1 MKALTRVIA
10 LVSLVS
16 FGGALHAQPPA
27 AAPSAAPAQAP
38 AAAAPNW
45 VEGRNYFRVAQPQ
58 PTNLPKGKV
67 LVTEVFSYA
76 CPACNQFRPYMQKLV
91 KSLPP
96 NAVVD
101 YVPASFNPS
110 EDWPMFQLAYATAQN
125 LGLADRT
132 HEAMYDAVWT
142 TGELATMDAGTN
154 SLKSHMPTIED
165 AARFYQKQTGVPA
178 AKFLETAKS
187 FGVDTQVRHD
197 EDLMKAYGID
207 RTPTLVVNGKYR
219 VTVQEAGGPTQMA
232 DLVIFLV
239 HKESQ

>member
-1 MKALTRVIA
+1 MKAIA
-10 LVSLVS
+10 VAFFSLVS
-16 FGGALHAQPPA
+16 FAGAALAQPP
-27 AAPSAAPAQAP
+27 
-38 AAAAPNW
+38 AAAPNW
-45 VEGRNYFRVAQPQ
+45 VEGRNYFLIAQPQ

-110 EDWPMFQLAYATAQN
+110 EDWPMFQLAYVTAQT
-125 LGLADRT
+125 LGIANMS

-142 TGELATMDAGTN
+142 TGELATTDGNT
-154 SLKSHMPTIED
+154 LKSHMPTIED
-165 AARFYQKQTGVPA
+165 AARFYQKQAGVPA

-219 VTVQEAGGPTQMA
+219 VTVQEAGGPAQMV
-232 DLVIFLV
+232 DVVNFLV

>member
-1 MKALTRVIA
+1 MKALARVIA

-16 FGGALHAQPPA
+16 FAGAAPAQPPA
-27 AAPSAAPAQAP
+27 AP
-38 AAAAPNW
+38 APNW
-45 VEGRNYFRVAQPQ
+45 VAGKNYALVVQPQ
-58 PTNLPKGKV
+58 PTNLPRGKV

-96 NAVVD
+96 NAVLD
-101 YVPASFNPS
+101 YVPASFNAS
-110 EDWPMFQLAYATAQN
+110 EDWPMFQLAYVTAQT
-125 LGLADRT
+125 LGIADRV

-142 TGELATMDAGTN
+142 TGELATTDPGANT
-154 SLKSHMPTIED
+154 LKSRMPTIED

-178 AKFLETAKS
+178 AKFLETSKS

-197 EDLMKAYGID
+197 EDLMKAYAID
-207 RTPTLVVNGKYR
+207 GTPTLIVNGKYR
-219 VTVQEAGGPTQMA
+219 VTGQYAGGYAQMV
-232 DLVIFLV
+232 DVVLFLV

>member
-1 MKALTRVIA
+1 MKALAVA
-10 LVSLVS
+10 LFSLVS
-16 FGGALHAQPPA
+16 FAGAAPAQPPA
-27 AAPSAAPAQAP
+27 AAA
-38 AAAAPNW
+38 NW
-45 VEGRNYFRVAQPQ
+45 VEGKNYFLIAQPQ

-96 NAVVD
+96 NAVLD
-101 YVPASFNPS
+101 YIPASFNPA
-110 EDWPMFQLAYATAQN
+110 EDWPMFQLAYVTAQT
-125 LGLADRT
+125 LGIANMT

-142 TGELATMDAGTN
+142 TGELATMDGNT
-154 SLKSHMPTIED
+154 LKSRMPTIED
-165 AARFYQKQTGVPA
+165 AARFYQKQAGVPA

-207 RTPTLVVNGKYR
+207 RTPTLIVNGKYR
-219 VTVQEAGGPTQMA
+219 VTVQEAGGPTQMV
-232 DLVIFLV
+232 DVVNFLV

>member
-1 MKALTRVIA
+1 MKVLARVIA
-10 LVSLVS
+10 LLSLIS
-16 FGGALHAQPPA
+16 FAGAVPAQPPA
-27 AAPSAAPAQAP
+27 AA
-38 AAAAPNW
+38 AAAW
-45 VEGRNYFRVAQPQ
+45 VEGRNYVLVARPQ
-58 PTNLPKGKV
+58 ATNLPRGKV
-67 LVTEVFSYA
+67 PVTEVFSYG

-101 YVPASFNPS
+101 YIPASFNPS
-110 EDWPMFQLAYATAQN
+110 EDWPMFQLAYVTAQT
-125 LGLADRT
+125 LGIAERS

-142 TGELATMDAGTN
+142 TGELATTDGNT
-154 SLKSHMPTIED
+154 LKSRMPSIED
-165 AARFYQKQTGVPA
+165 AARFYQKQAGVPA

-197 EDLMKAYGID
+197 EDLMKAYGVD
-207 RTPTLVVNGKYR
+207 RTPTLIVNGKYR
-219 VTVQEAGGPTQMA
+219 VNVQGAGGPTQLV

>member
-1 MKALTRVIA
+1 MKALAVA
-10 LVSLVS
+10 LFSLVS
-16 FGGALHAQPPA
+16 FAG
-27 AAPSAAPAQAP
+27 AAPAQP
-38 AAAAPNW
+38 PAAAPNW
-45 VEGRNYFRVAQPQ
+45 VEGKNYFLIAQPQ

-96 NAVVD
+96 NAVLD
-101 YVPASFNPS
+101 YIPASFNPA
-110 EDWPMFQLAYATAQN
+110 EDWPMFQLAYVTAQT
-125 LGLADRT
+125 LGIANMT

-142 TGELATMDAGTN
+142 TGELATMDGNT
-154 SLKSHMPTIED
+154 LKSRMPTIED
-165 AARFYQKQTGVPA
+165 AARFYQKQAGVPA

-207 RTPTLVVNGKYR
+207 RTPTLIVNGKYR
-219 VTVQEAGGPTQMA
+219 VTVQEAGGPTQMV
-232 DLVIFLV
+232 DVVNFLV

>member
-1 MKALTRVIA
+1 MKAFARVMA
-10 LVSLVS
+10 LFSLIS
-16 FGGALHAQPPA
+16 FAR
-27 AAPSAAPAQAP
+27 AAPAQAP
-38 AAAAPNW
+38 AAAPTW
-45 VEGRNYFRVAQPQ
+45 VEGKNYFLVAQPQ

-76 CPACNQFRPYMQKLV
+76 CPACNQFRPYMQKLA

-96 NAVVD
+96 NAVLD

-110 EDWPMFQLAYATAQN
+110 EDWPMFQLAYVTAQTLGVAN
-125 LGLADRT
+125 LT

-142 TGELATMDAGTN
+142 TGELATTEGNA
-154 SLKSHMPTIED
+154 LKSHMPTIED
-165 AARFYQKQTGVPA
+165 AARFYQKQAGVPA

-197 EDLMKAYGID
+197 EDLMKAYAID
-207 RTPTLVVNGKYR
+207 RTPTLIVNGKYR
-219 VTVQEAGGPTQMA
+219 VTVQEAGGPAQMV

-239 HKESQ
+239 HKETQ

>member
-1 MKALTRVIA
+1 MKALARVIA
-10 LVSLVS
+10 LVSLVPLA
-16 FGGALHAQPPA
+16 GAAPAQPPA
-27 AAPSAAPAQAP
+27 A
-38 AAAAPNW
+38 PNW
-45 VEGRNYFRVAQPQ
+45 VQGKNYFLVAQPQ
-58 PTNLPKGKV
+58 PTNLPRGKV

-96 NAVVD
+96 TAVID
-101 YVPASFNPS
+101 YLPASFNPA
-110 EDWPMFQLAYATAQN
+110 EDWPMFQLAYVTAQT
-125 LGLADRT
+125 LGIADRT

-142 TGELATMDAGTN
+142 TGELATTEGTT
-154 SLKSHMPTIED
+154 LKSHMPTIED
-165 AARFYQKQTGVPA
+165 TAGFYQKQAGVPA

-207 RTPTLVVNGKYR
+207 RTPTLIVNGKYR
-219 VTVQEAGGPTQMA
+219 VTVQEAGGPTQML
-232 DLVIFLV
+232 DLVVFLV

>member
-1 MKALTRVIA
+1 MKALAQVIA

-16 FGGALHAQPPA
+16 FAG
-27 AAPSAAPAQAP
+27 AAPAQP
-38 AAAAPNW
+38 PAAAPNW
-45 VEGRNYFRVAQPQ
+45 VEGKNYFRIAQPQ

-110 EDWPMFQLAYATAQN
+110 EDWPMFQLAYVTAQT
-125 LGLADRT
+125 LGIADRT

-142 TGELATMDAGTN
+142 TGELATTEGNT
-154 SLKSHMPTIED
+154 LKSHMPTIED
-165 AARFYQKQTGVPA
+165 AARFYQKQAGVPA

-207 RTPTLVVNGKYR
+207 RTPTLIVNGKYR
-219 VTVQEAGGPTQMA
+219 VTAQEAGGPTQMV
-232 DLVIFLV
+232 DVVNFLV

>member
-1 MKALTRVIA
+1 MKALAVA
-10 LVSLVS
+10 LFSLVS
-16 FGGALHAQPPA
+16 FAG
-27 AAPSAAPAQAP
+27 AAPAQP
-38 AAAAPNW
+38 PAAAPNW
-45 VEGRNYFRVAQPQ
+45 VEGKNYFLIAQPQ

-96 NAVVD
+96 NAVLD
-101 YVPASFNPS
+101 YIPASFNPA
-110 EDWPMFQLAYATAQN
+110 EDWPMFQLAYLTAQT
-125 LGLADRT
+125 LGIANMT

-142 TGELATMDAGTN
+142 TGELATMDGNT
-154 SLKSHMPTIED
+154 LKSRMPTIED
-165 AARFYQKQTGVPA
+165 AARFYQKQAGVPA

-207 RTPTLVVNGKYR
+207 RTPTLIVNGKYR
-219 VTVQEAGGPTQMA
+219 VTVQEAGGPTQMV
-232 DLVIFLV
+232 DVVNFLV

>member
-1 MKALTRVIA
+1 MNAFVRVIA
-10 LVSLVS
+10 LFPLISLAAAAS
-16 FGGALHAQPPA
+16 AQPPT
-27 AAPSAAPAQAP
+27 AP
-38 AAAAPNW
+38 AAAPNW
-45 VEGRNYFRVAQPQ
+45 VEGKNYVLVAQPR

-110 EDWPMFQLAYATAQN
+110 EDWPMFQLAYVTAQT
-125 LGLADRT
+125 LGIADRT

-142 TGELATMDAGTN
+142 TGELATTDAGTN
-154 SLKSHMPTIED
+154 TLKSRMPTIED
-165 AARFYQKQTGVPA
+165 AARFYQKQAGVPA

-207 RTPTLVVNGKYR
+207 RTPTIIVNGKYR
-219 VTVQEAGGPTQMA
+219 VTVQEAGGPSQMV
-232 DLVIFLV
+232 DLVVFLV

>member
-1 MKALTRVIA
+1 MKALARVIA

-16 FGGALHAQPPA
+16 LARV
-27 AAPSAAPAQAP
+27 APAQAP
-38 AAAAPNW
+38 AAAPNW
-45 VEGRNYFRVAQPQ
+45 VQGKNYFLVAQPQ

-110 EDWPMFQLAYATAQN
+110 EDWPMFQLAYVTAQT
-125 LGLADRT
+125 LGIADRT

-142 TGELATMDAGTN
+142 TGELATTEGNT
-154 SLKSHMPTIED
+154 LKSHMPTIED
-165 AARFYQKQTGVPA
+165 AARFYQKQAGVPA

-207 RTPTLVVNGKYR
+207 RTPTLIVNGKYR
-219 VTVQEAGGPTQMA
+219 VTVQEAGGPTQMV
-232 DLVIFLV
+232 DVVNFLV

>member
-1 MKALTRVIA
+1 MEAYDGPQIVGMDLHRRRSVLVRMTEDGRKLATARIA
-10 LVSLVS
+10 NSPVRQFLV
-16 FGGALHAQPPA
+16 A
-27 AAPSAAPAQAP
+27 
-38 AAAAPNW
+38 
-45 VEGRNYFRVAQPQ
+45 RPQ
-58 PTNLPKGKV
+58 PTNLPRGKV

-110 EDWPMFQLAYATAQN
+110 EDWPMFQLAYVTAQT
-125 LGLADRT
+125 LGIADRS

-142 TGELATMDAGTN
+142 TGELATTEGTT
-154 SLKSHMPTIED
+154 LKSHMPTIED
-165 AARFYQKQTGVPA
+165 AARFYQKQSGVPA

-197 EDLMKAYGID
+197 EDLMKAYAID
-207 RTPTLVVNGKYR
+207 RTPTVIVNGKYR
-219 VTVQEAGGPTQMA
+219 VTAQEAGGPTQMV
-232 DLVIFLV
+232 DVVLFLV

>member
-1 MKALTRVIA
+1 MKALAVA
-10 LVSLVS
+10 LFWSLVS
-16 FGGALHAQPPA
+16 FAG
-27 AAPSAAPAQAP
+27 AAPAQP
-38 AAAAPNW
+38 PAAAPNW
-45 VEGRNYFRVAQPQ
+45 VEGRNYFLVARPQ

-96 NAVVD
+96 NAVLD
-101 YVPASFNPS
+101 YIPASFNPA
-110 EDWPMFQLAYATAQN
+110 EDWPMFQLAYVTAQT
-125 LGLADRT
+125 LGVANMT

-142 TGELATMDAGTN
+142 TGELATTDGNT
-154 SLKSHMPTIED
+154 LKSHMPTIED
-165 AARFYQKQTGVPA
+165 AARFYQKQAGVPA

-207 RTPTLVVNGKYR
+207 RTPTIIVNGKYR
-219 VTVQEAGGPTQMA
+219 VTVQEAGGLTQMV
-232 DLVIFLV
+232 DVVNFLV

>member
-1 MKALTRVIA
+1 MKALAKMIA
-10 LVSLVS
+10 LVSLFS
-16 FGGALHAQPPA
+16 FAG
-27 AAPSAAPAQAP
+27 AAPAQAP
-38 AAAAPNW
+38 AAPNW
-45 VEGRNYFRVAQPQ
+45 VQGRNYFLVAQPQ
-58 PTNLPKGKV
+58 PTNLPRGKV

-110 EDWPMFQLAYATAQN
+110 EDWPMFQLAYVTAQT
-125 LGLADRT
+125 LGVADRT

-142 TGELATMDAGTN
+142 TGELATTEGNT
-154 SLKSHMPTIED
+154 LKSKMPTIED
-165 AARFYQKQTGVPA
+165 AARFYQKQAGVPA

-207 RTPTLVVNGKYR
+207 RTPTVIVNGKYR
-219 VTVQEAGGPTQMA
+219 VTVQEAGGPAQMV
-232 DLVIFLV
+232 DVVNFLV

>member
-1 MKALTRVIA
+1 MKVLARVIA
-10 LVSLVS
+10 LVSLIS
-16 FGGALHAQPPA
+16 FAGAVPAQPPA
-27 AAPSAAPAQAP
+27 AAAPACD
-38 AAAAPNW
+38 
-45 VEGRNYFRVAQPQ
+45 EGRNYSLVAQPQ
-58 PTNLPKGKV
+58 PTHLPTGKV

-110 EDWPMFQLAYATAQN
+110 EDWPMFQLAYVTAQS
-125 LGLADRT
+125 LGVADRT
-132 HEAMYDAVWT
+132 HDAMYDAVWT
-142 TGELATMDAGTN
+142 TGELATTDAGSGT
-154 SLKSHMPTIED
+154 LKSRMPTIDD
-165 AARFYQKQTGVPA
+165 AARFYQKQAGVPA

-197 EDLMKAYGID
+197 EDLMKAYGVD

-219 VTVQEAGGPTQMA
+219 VNVQGAGGPTQLV

>member
-1 MKALTRVIA
+1 MKALARVIA
-10 LVSLVS
+10 LLSLVS
-16 FGGALHAQPPA
+16 FAGAA
-27 AAPSAAPAQAP
+27 SAQAP

-45 VEGRNYFRVAQPQ
+45 VEGKNYFLIAQPQ
-58 PTNLPKGKV
+58 PTHLPKGKV

-110 EDWPMFQLAYATAQN
+110 EDWPMFQLAYVTAQT
-125 LGLADRT
+125 LGIADRT

-142 TGELATMDAGTN
+142 TGELATTDGST
-154 SLKSHMPTIED
+154 LKSPLPSIED
-165 AARFYQKQTGVPA
+165 AARFYQKSTGVPA
-178 AKFLETAKS
+178 AKFLETSKS

-207 RTPTLVVNGKYR
+207 RTPTLIVNGKYR
-219 VTVQEAGGPTQMA
+219 VTVQEAGGPTQML
-232 DLVIFLV
+232 DVVTFLV